1 LKKDLE
7 KLKLRY
13 IFVIQNKTKRNI
25 NFLIYTEMK
34 NLNNIFVNQPQP
46 QVVIDQDPDTKG
58 ANHVFK
64 LL

>member
-1 LKKDLE
+1 M
-7 KLKLRY
+7 
-13 IFVIQNKTKRNI
+13 KT
-25 NFLIYTEMK
+25 LV
-34 NLNNIFVNQPQP
+34 NIFVNPQP

>member
-1 LKKDLE
+1 ME

-13 IFVIQNKTKRNI
+13 IFVIQNKTKRDI

-34 NLNNIFVNQPQP
+34 NLNLNIVNPQP